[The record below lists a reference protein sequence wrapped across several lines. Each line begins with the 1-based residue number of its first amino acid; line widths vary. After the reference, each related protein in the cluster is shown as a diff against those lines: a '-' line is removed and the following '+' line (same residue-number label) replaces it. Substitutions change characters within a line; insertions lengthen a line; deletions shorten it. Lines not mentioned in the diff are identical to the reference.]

1 MATNFLST
9 LPELIFEEK
18 NRKIINS
25 DDFLTGFILTDN
37 PKGLLLYN
45 PLCEKYE
52 FHDND
57 GGSDNSFDEYDD
69 LITFVKIN
77 FPNIKMYKYE

>member
-9 LPELIFEEK
+9 LPELIIEE
-18 NRKIINS
+18 NRKVITE

-37 PKGLLLYN
+37 PKGLLFYN
-45 PLCEKYE
+45 PLSEKYE

-57 GGSDNSFDEYDD
+57 GGSDDSFDDYDC
-69 LITFVKIN
+69 LIAFVKMN

>member
-9 LPELIFEEK
+9 LPELIFEEE
-18 NRKIINS
+18 NRRTINS
-25 DDFLTGFILTDN
+25 DEFSIGFILTDN

-45 PLCEKYE
+45 PLSEAYE
-52 FHDND
+52 FHNNVGGCDNL
-57 GGSDNSFDEYDD
+57 FDEYGD
-69 LITFVKIN
+69 LIDFIKTN

>member
-9 LPELIFEEK
+9 LPELIFEDK
-18 NRKIINS
+18 NRKVINS

-45 PLCEKYE
+45 PLSEQYE

-57 GGSDNSFDEYDD
+57 GGSDNSFDDYDD
-69 LITFVKIN
+69 LIAFVKTN
-77 FPNIKMYKYE
+77 FPNIRMYKYE

>member
-9 LPELIFEEK
+9 LPELIIEEK
-18 NRKIINS
+18 NRKVISS

-45 PLCEKYE
+45 PLNEKYE

-57 GGSDNSFDEYDD
+57 GGSDDSFDDYDY
-69 LITFVKIN
+69 LIAFIKMN

>member
-1 MATNFLST
+1 METNFLST
-9 LPELIFEEK
+9 LPELIIEEK
-18 NRKIINS
+18 NRKVINA

-45 PLCEKYE
+45 PLSEQYE

-57 GGSDNSFDEYDD
+57 GGSDNSFDDYDD
-69 LITFVKIN
+69 LIAFVKTN
-77 FPNIKMYKYE
+77 FPNIRMYKYE